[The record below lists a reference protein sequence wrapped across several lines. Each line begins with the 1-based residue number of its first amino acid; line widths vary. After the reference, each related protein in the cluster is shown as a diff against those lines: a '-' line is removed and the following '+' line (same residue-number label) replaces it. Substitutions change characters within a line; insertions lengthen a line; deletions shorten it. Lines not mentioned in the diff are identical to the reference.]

1 MTVGVE
7 PSGAILVRWKA
18 IDAAPDAGAFFLIKR
33 KLSGEA
39 AFVLVGDTGGKMFP
53 DDISTQGTA
62 GAVYII

>member
-7 PSGAILVRWKA
+7 PSGAILMRSKT
-18 IDAAPDAGAFFLIKR
+18 INAAPDAGAFFLIKR

-39 AFVLVGDTGGKMFP
+39 AFVLVGDAGGKMFP
-53 DDISTQGTA
+53 DDISMQGTA